1 MGNSLGVC
9 MEVRV
14 PWQETRVMDEKMNF
28 VVDLDREDLSFAELC
43 RQYGIS
49 RRCGYRLAA
58 RYRSEGVEGLKERSR
73 APHHHPNAVSEE
85 AEAAVVGVRRKHPTW
100 GPKKIRAWLE
110 AKYPGLGWPAQSTIG
125 ELLDRRGLV
134 KRRHRRRHTP
144 PGMSPLSLCLS
155 ANDVWGV
162 DFKGWFCTGDGRR
175 CDPLSLSDLTTRYVL
190 RLQALERCDGE
201 HVWAVFDAAFREFG
215 LPQVMRSDNGPPF
228 AGTGA
233 GGLSRL
239 GVRLIKVGVLP
250 ERIKPGKPQQNGRQ
264 ERLHRT
270 VQEDTASPPAA
281 SWGAQ
286 QRRFD
291 SFRRLFNEERP
302 HEALGQTPPAQH
314 YQPSARSYSGRL
326 REPEYAS
333 DHEVRRVRHN
343 GEIKWQGRLVFIG
356 EALIGEPVGL
366 SETEAGDW
374 QVCYGPIEL
383 GSIDGAGKFARRKA
397 GVHPRLAAQPKPPG

>member
-1 MGNSLGVC
+1 
-9 MEVRV
+9 
-14 PWQETRVMDEKMNF
+14 
-28 VVDLDREDLSFAELC
+28 
-43 RQYGIS
+43 
-49 RRCGYRLAA
+49 
-58 RYRSEGVEGLKERSR
+58 
-73 APHHHPNAVSEE
+73 
-85 AEAAVVGVRRKHPTW
+85 
-100 GPKKIRAWLE
+100 
-110 AKYPGLGWPAQSTIG
+110 
-125 ELLDRRGLV
+125 
-134 KRRHRRRHTP
+134 
-144 PGMSPLSLCLS
+144 MSPLSLCLS

-162 DFKGWFCTGDGRR
+162 DFKGWFCTGDGQR

-201 HVWAVFDAAFREFG
+201 QVWAIFDAAFREFG

-233 GGLSRL
+233 GGLSSL

-281 SWGAQ
+281 NWRAQ

-302 HEALGQTPPAQH
+302 HEALGQTPPAKY
-314 YQPSARSYSGRL
+314 YQPSARPYSGRL

-343 GEIKWQGRLVFIG
+343 GEIKWQGGLIFIG

-374 QVCYGPIEL
+374 RVCYGPIEL
-383 GSIDGAGKFARRKA
+383 GSIDSTGKFARRKA
-397 GVHPRLAAQPKPPG
+397 GVHPRLPAQPKPPG